1 MGIFLAELAGM
12 GIMLIVAAR
21 RKLEGLLNVVM
32 RSVLGTIAIY
42 FINLAMAEA
51 GISLNVG
58 INPITLLTCGILGFP
73 GVAGLYGISIFQL
86 L

>member
-1 MGIFLAELAGM
+1 MGIFWAELAGM
-12 GIMLIVAAR
+12 SIMLIVAAR
-21 RKLEGLLNVVM
+21 RKLEGLLNIVM

-42 FINLAMAEA
+42 FINMAMAEA

-58 INPITLLTCGILGFP
+58 INPITPLTCGILGFP
-73 GVAGLYGISIFQL
+73 GVAGLYGLSIFQL